1 MSEVENTENDDK
13 VWVEFTQVK
22 AYLEHLSATMA
33 QVSRNIETTIEH
45 MNNNIEQGE
54 TNES

>member
-1 MSEVENTENDDK
+1 LSEVENTENDDK

>member
-1 MSEVENTENDDK
+1 MSEVENTENEDK
-13 VWVEFTQVK
+13 VWVEFGQVK
-22 AYLEHLSATMA
+22 AYLEHLSSTMA

-45 MNNNIEQGE
+45 MNKNIEQGE